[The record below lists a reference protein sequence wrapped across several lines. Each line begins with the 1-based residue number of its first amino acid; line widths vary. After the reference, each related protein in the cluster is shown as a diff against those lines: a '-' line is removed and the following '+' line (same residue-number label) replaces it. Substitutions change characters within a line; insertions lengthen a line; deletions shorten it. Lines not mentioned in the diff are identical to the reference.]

1 MGGGGVMRAVA
12 KVGIRAANCGFR
24 SEHPVT
30 KAATA
35 NPTSS
40 SSKTEAKLYV
50 SSSENDITP
59 ARVLSEFEEWE
70 FAEEEEYVAPRLVF
84 GEAPSFVEAK
94 EATSQLKDALQR
106 TYLSSPSSTGSRD
119 SYKSGHVYAYSDVSQ
134 TKPCVTSEKILA
146 PAPSKHAMQA
156 FRFLSETPAA
166 QNVVASIAS
175 DPNVWNAV
183 LQNPDLQEFL
193 SSQKSSKKILFPHS
207 FSGHSCF
214 HIYKKL
220 IKLLLPNSSF
230 FGEGATSKGSV
241 TDDFFFQTSPKA
253 SDGDSDD
260 GESGGLADFL
270 NNIKVTVVDIW
281 SSLSDYFQSLFSGPA
296 GVNPNADGTARIGFT
311 DKALNGSF
319 IGLAVMA
326 ILVVVLKR
334 N

>member
-193 SSQKSSKKILFPHS
+193 SSQKSS
-207 FSGHSCF
+207 
-214 HIYKKL
+214 
-220 IKLLLPNSSF
+220 
-230 FGEGATSKGSV
+230 ATSKGSV

-270 NNIKVTVVDIW
+270 NKIKVTVVDIW